1 MAEILIVE
9 DESGINEL
17 IRRTLTMT
25 GHHCL
30 QAYTGRE
37 GVQLA
42 QDNGCR
48 IDLVLLDINLPDMDG
63 FQVIKEMRDLPVI
76 YVTARDQVPDRV
88 RGLNSGAEDY
98 IVKPFAMEEL
108 IARVQVVLRRF
119 HKEEKLFYL
128 KDLQVN
134 LEEHVVYRRGKE
146 VVLTNR
152 EFRLL
157 QALIVNKNIALSR
170 AQLLDLAW
178 GRDYFGDDRTVDV
191 HIQRIR
197 RKLGLEQQIKTIFK
211 YGYRLEV

>member
-1 MAEILIVE
+1 M
-9 DESGINEL
+9 
-17 IRRTLTMT
+17 
-25 GHHCL
+25 
-30 QAYTGRE
+30 
-37 GVQLA
+37 
-42 QDNGCR
+42 
-48 IDLVLLDINLPDMDG
+48 
-63 FQVIKEMRDLPVI
+63 
-76 YVTARDQVPDRV
+76 
-88 RGLNSGAEDY
+88 
-98 IVKPFAMEEL
+98 
-108 IARVQVVLRRF
+108 QVVLRRF
-119 HKEEKLFYL
+119 HKEEKLFCL

-134 LEEHVVYRRGKE
+134 LEEHMVYRRGTE

-152 EFRLL
+152 EFQLL